1 MNLSNN
7 CLLDTQRKWGELG
20 SVLSAGQVQRILLA
34 RALYRNP
41 DFLLLDE
48 ALSNLNTDAAIPIL
62 DYIKSRNITLLMVT
76 HNPDLLE
83 HMDAVLCLS

>member
-1 MNLSNN
+1 M
-7 CLLDTQRKWGELG
+7 
-20 SVLSAGQVQRILLA
+20 QRILLA